1 MWFYKRTIQRSC
13 VVVFLTPVVM
23 TNINDQRFSL
33 NLQIWSVFN
42 IVLPILFYYI
52 TPIDV
57 ENNCTC
63 VLSIY
68 KGKDFN
74 SIWRCRLRFLN
85 FALLEH
91 MTNIFSG
98 KKGTH
103 IFKTNDVFSLMFR
116 HMIYVY
122 TLNTY
127 WILSNHL
134 IYLRVNCRWVLVLKS
149 YFFL

>member
-1 MWFYKRTIQRSC
+1 MRYYKRTIQRSC

-23 TNINDQRFSL
+23 TNINDQRSSL

-74 SIWRCRLRFLN
+74 SIWRYGLRFLN
-85 FALLEH
+85 SALLEL

-98 KKGTH
+98 KKGMH
-103 IFKTNDVFSLMFR
+103 IFKTNDVFNIMFR
-116 HMIYVY
+116 LVFYVY
-122 TLNTY
+122 K
-127 WILSNHL
+127 H
-134 IYLRVNCRWVLVLKS
+134 YLTVKHIEKCW
-149 YFFL
+149 F